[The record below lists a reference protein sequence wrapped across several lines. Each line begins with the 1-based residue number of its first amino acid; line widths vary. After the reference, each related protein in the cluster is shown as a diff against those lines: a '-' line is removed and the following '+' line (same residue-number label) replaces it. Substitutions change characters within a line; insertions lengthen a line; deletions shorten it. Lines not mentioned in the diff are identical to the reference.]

1 MSWKAVTLMSQR
13 FEFVMLAL
21 QEGVNFS
28 DLCRRFSISR
38 KTGYKFLNRFLE
50 EGIKGLQDRSRRP
63 KHSPNAT
70 DKGIEQLILDL
81 RDDHTSWGGRKL
93 KTRLE
98 KHGHTGL
105 PVAST
110 ITEILK
116 RNNRM
121 STEESERHQSWH
133 RFEAEKPNDLWQMD
147 FKGYF
152 QARDGQC
159 HPLTV
164 LDDHSRYSLCIGA
177 CRNERRTT
185 VERQLIDVFRKYG
198 LPIRILVDN
207 GSPWGNDSTSKHTEL
222 TVWLMR
228 LGINVN
234 HSRPYHPQTLG
245 KDERFH
251 RTLKAEVLNYCNNKS
266 IQQCQVIFEKWR
278 NIYNTERPHEALG
291 MDTPV
296 DYYRISHRE
305 YPEKMPEIEYSPD
318 DQVRKVQSNGAI
330 YFKNKEFRISK
341 AFKGQNVAIRATN
354 VDGKFNIHFCNKKIG
369 HIDLTCNS

>member
-1 MSWKAVTLMSQR
+1 MIV
-13 FEFVMLAL
+13 
-21 QEGVNFS
+21 
-28 DLCRRFSISR
+28 
-38 KTGYKFLNRFLE
+38 YKFLNRFLK

-70 DKGIEQLILDL
+70 DKEIEQLILDL

-98 KHGHTGL
+98 KQGHTGL

-121 STEESERHQSWH
+121 STKEFERHQSWH

-185 VERQLIDVFRKYG
+185 VTTTDRCI
-198 LPIRILVDN
+198 
-207 GSPWGNDSTSKHTEL
+207 
-222 TVWLMR
+222 
-228 LGINVN
+228 
-234 HSRPYHPQTLG
+234 
-245 KDERFH
+245 
-251 RTLKAEVLNYCNNKS
+251 
-266 IQQCQVIFEKWR
+266 
-278 NIYNTERPHEALG
+278 
-291 MDTPV
+291 
-296 DYYRISHRE
+296 
-305 YPEKMPEIEYSPD
+305 
-318 DQVRKVQSNGAI
+318 
-330 YFKNKEFRISK
+330 
-341 AFKGQNVAIRATN
+341 
-354 VDGKFNIHFCNKKIG
+354 
-369 HIDLTCNS
+369 